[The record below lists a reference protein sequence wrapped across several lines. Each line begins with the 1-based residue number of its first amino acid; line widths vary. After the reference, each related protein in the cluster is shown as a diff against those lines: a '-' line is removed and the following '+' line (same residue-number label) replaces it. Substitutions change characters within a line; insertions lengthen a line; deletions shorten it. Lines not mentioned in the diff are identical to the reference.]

1 MVGCRIIGM
10 FSRVA
15 LLLSVG
21 LLCSCSP
28 AYPPPAGFVDAC
40 YGGNFAKTLNGST
53 PKLYLRIHASP
64 EQWPQLAERFR
75 AFGTLHDLKF
85 FDTSVIN
92 EPGLRML
99 NVHLCSAKG
108 VWLSADKRLWTD
120 GPRDVHPDE
129 MPIAL
134 YTYGGYDGQALTSEF
149 QQFLNDWPGG
159 TDSQLPKG
167 ETVRLTSFP

>member
-1 MVGCRIIGM
+1 MS
-10 FSRVA
+10 SRVA
-15 LLLSVG
+15 LLLPVG
-21 LLCSCSP
+21 LLFPCSP
-28 AYPPPAGFVDAC
+28 TYPSPPGFVDAC

-85 FDTSVIN
+85 FDTSVN

-108 VWLSADKRLWTD
+108 VWLSADKRLCTD
-120 GPRDVHPDE
+120 GPRDLHPDE
-129 MPIAL
+129 CPIAL
-134 YTYGGYDGQALTSEF
+134 YGGYDGQALTSEY
-149 QQFLNDWPGG
+149 QHFLNDWPEGM
-159 TDSQLPKG
+159 DRQLPKG
-167 ETVRLTSFP
+167 ETVRLTFFP